1 MTNPVALVSGCSSGI
16 GEATALAFARAGY
29 RVYAGVR
36 SPPAWQSLADS
47 AAGMDLRP
55 LPLDVTDQDQVRAAA
70 RTAIEESGGVDVLVN
85 NAGYGLLGAIEDLPI
100 DLLRCQF
107 ETNLFGHLA
116 LIREIVP
123 SMRERRRGVVVNVSS
138 LAGRVS
144 VPLMGAYCA
153 SKFALEAATMALRLE
168 LRPWHVYACLV
179 EPGPVRTRFD
189 RAALEASRGILE
201 NPLSPY
207 SGAYRLTQR
216 YFAHP
221 SYGAA
226 TPEQVARTILRVA
239 SARRPRLRYTVRL
252 RDAVT
257 AAFGHLA
264 YTRLGEPT
272 MMRIMGLDG
281 IRLSPPGTDPGKAL
295 RRTRSSHRG
304 PCR

>member
-1 MTNPVALVSGCSSGI
+1 MTDRVALVSGCSSGI
-16 GEATALAFARAGY
+16 GKATALTFARAGY

-36 SPPAWQSLADS
+36 SPSAKALLADA
-47 AAGMDLRP
+47 AAGTGIRP
-55 LPLDVTDQDQVRAAA
+55 LFLDVTDRAQIHDAA
-70 RTAIEESGGVDVLVN
+70 RVAIEESGHVDVLIN
-85 NAGYGLLGAIEDLPI
+85 NAGYGLLGAIEELPT
-100 DLLRCQF
+100 DLLHREF
-107 ETNLFGHLA
+107 ETNFFGHLA

-168 LRPWHVYACLV
+168 LRPWNLYACLV
-179 EPGPVRTRFD
+179 EPGPVRTQFD
-189 RAALEASRGILE
+189 RAAMETSREILE

-207 SGAYRLTQR
+207 ASAYRLTQR

-221 SYGAA
+221 AYGSAS
-226 TPEQVARTILRVA
+226 PEQVARTILRAA
-239 SARRPRLRYTVRL
+239 SARRPRVRYTVRL

-257 AAFGHLA
+257 AAFSHLA

-281 IRLSPPGTDPGKAL
+281 IRVSPPGP
-295 RRTRSSHRG
+295 
-304 PCR
+304 